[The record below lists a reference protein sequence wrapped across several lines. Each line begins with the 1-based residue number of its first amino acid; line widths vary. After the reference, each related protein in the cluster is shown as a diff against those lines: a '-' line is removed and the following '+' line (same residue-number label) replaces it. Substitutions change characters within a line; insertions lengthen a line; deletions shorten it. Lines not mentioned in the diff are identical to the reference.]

1 MRFEY
6 LSTLEQI
13 MTLRQAWRGFEALL
27 LLGALQFSIGM
38 NLCAQSVD
46 LQAAAQA
53 KAEGARQARA
63 LSWASAPHPS
73 AVGAYTVFDCPG
85 ADGTAP
91 TSINPA
97 GTITGTCIVNG
108 VSHAFVRT
116 HDGTITTFDAP
127 FGNSYGTYP
136 VSIGQPG
143 AITGNYNDANFVAHG
158 FLRAAD
164 GVIATFDAPG
174 AVIGTFPED
183 LNPSGEVAGFL
194 WDANFVARG
203 FFRDR
208 NGKLSTFDVPG
219 AGTSTQEAGTYPLV
233 IDGSGTIAGNYINDA
248 GQSRGFLLARSGAF
262 TSFDAP
268 GDTATFAAFSF
279 GKNFYANPGG
289 VITGTYFQP
298 IAGNPG
304 GGNYRVFIRPHDGT
318 ITTFDAATYSPCC
331 IWSFPTGINPGSAI
345 IGSFND
351 GFSINHGFLR
361 ASDGSITTFDAPG
374 AGVGFNQGTVP
385 LGITPGGEIM
395 GLIIDSNNVTHGF
408 LFAPGK

>member
-1 MRFEY
+1 
-6 LSTLEQI
+6 
-13 MTLRQAWRGFEALL
+13 
-27 LLGALQFSIGM
+27 M
-38 NLCAQSVD
+38 NLHAQSVD
-46 LQAAAQA
+46 LRAAAQA
-53 KAEGARQARA
+53 KYEGARQARA
-63 LSWASAPHPS
+63 LVQPSVPHPS
-73 AVGAYTVFDCPG
+73 AVDTHTIFDCPG

-116 HDGTITTFDAP
+116 RDGPITTFDAP
-127 FGNSYGTYP
+127 FGNSYGTFP
-136 VSIGQPG
+136 VSIRQSG
-143 AITGNYNDANFVAHG
+143 AITGSYNDENFVSHG

-164 GVIATFDAPG
+164 GAITTFDAPG
-174 AVIGTFPED
+174 AVFGTFPQD
-183 LNPSGEVAGFL
+183 LNPSGEVAGFFF
-194 WDANFVARG
+194 DANFLAHG

-208 NGKLSTFDVPG
+208 NGKLSTFDVPDV
-219 AGTSTQEAGTYPLV
+219 GTSTETYPFV

-248 GQSRGFLLARSGAF
+248 GQRRGFLLAQSGAF
-262 TSFDAP
+262 TLFDAP
-268 GDTATFAAFSF
+268 GDTGIFAPFSF

-289 VITGTYFQP
+289 VIAGTYFQP
-298 IAGNPG
+298 ILGNPF
-304 GGNYRVFIRPHDGT
+304 GGNFRVFIRAQDGT

-331 IWSFPTGINPGSAI
+331 IWSFPTGITPGNAI

-351 GFSINHGFLR
+351 GFGINHGFLR

-374 AGVGFNQGTVP
+374 AGVGLSQGTAP

-408 LFAPGK
+408 LFTPGR